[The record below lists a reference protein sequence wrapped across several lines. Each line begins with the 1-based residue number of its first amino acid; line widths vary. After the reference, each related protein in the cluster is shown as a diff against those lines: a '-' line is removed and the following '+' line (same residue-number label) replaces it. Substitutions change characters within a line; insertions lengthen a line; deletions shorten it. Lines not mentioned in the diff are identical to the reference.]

1 MHSVARNSLAGLLA
15 LVGLSFLA
23 VNASATMIVVDAK
36 NNSSTGGTGVA
47 TNLTLTAGQQF
58 TVTVDPGDLWNA
70 GELYRWSNANG
81 LTGNLFATG
90 TDDSGYAAGSKIGEA
105 YPNWTQGN
113 LSAPYGSL
121 VGQIGAGLFF
131 LIGTGAN
138 VTFTAANAGE
148 LKLFY
153 WDSVAGDN
161 TQFITASVNAVPLPA
176 AAWLLLSGIIGLA
189 TVGRRR
195 ASRSVAA

>member
-1 MHSVARNSLAGLLA
+1 MAPAVRNPPVTARG
-15 LVGLSFLA
+15 
-23 VNASATMIVVDAK
+23 
-36 NNSSTGGTGVA
+36 
-47 TNLTLTAGQQF
+47 TLTAF
-58 TVTVDPGDLWNA
+58 LAARANSRNA
-70 GELYRWSNANG
+70 
-81 LTGNLFATG
+81 
-90 TDDSGYAAGSKIGEA
+90 AAGSKIGEA

-138 VTFTAANAGE
+138 ITFTAANAGE

-161 TQFITASVNAVPLPA
+161 TQFVTASVNAVPLPA
-176 AAWLLLSGIIGLA
+176 AAWLLLSGLAGLGVIA
-189 TVGRRR
+189 RRR
-195 ASRSVAA
+195 KPLAG